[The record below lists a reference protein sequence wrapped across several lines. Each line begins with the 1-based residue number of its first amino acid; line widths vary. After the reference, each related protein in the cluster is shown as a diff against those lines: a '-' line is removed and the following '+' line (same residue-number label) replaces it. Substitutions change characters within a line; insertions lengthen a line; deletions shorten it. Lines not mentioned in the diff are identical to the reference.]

1 MDIYGLLIATMG
13 QFLALANGSLSAW
26 VNVPEGA
33 SGAWDANV
41 TLTSPGSSLLDNIAA
56 MVVATSDIVS
66 DLFGTLF

>member
-26 VNVPEGA
+26 VNVPEDC
-33 SGAWDANV
+33 SGAWDNGV
-41 TLTSPGSSLLDNIAA
+41 TLTSPGETFLDHIAA